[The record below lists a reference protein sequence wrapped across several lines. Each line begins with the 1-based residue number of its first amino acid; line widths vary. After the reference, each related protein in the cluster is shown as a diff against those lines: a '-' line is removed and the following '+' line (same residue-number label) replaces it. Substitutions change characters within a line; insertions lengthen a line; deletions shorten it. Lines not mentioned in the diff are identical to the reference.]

1 MTNIS
6 EMLMAKKGEINEVDY
21 EESTAYNAAVEI
33 FEQLNELQEYYDE
46 LRHAQSNADQKISDI
61 HHFIEISDN
70 LNAAD
75 GYNMYKMLREVL
87 RERREIKDQ
96 VAEMRPVMESINPE
110 RILKSEKS
118 VVNNIRKQH
127 SNRENRTYRTRVM
140 KEVFGK
146 RIE

>member
-21 EESTAYNAAVEI
+21 EESMAYNAAVEI

-75 GYNMYKMLREVL
+75 GYNMYKMLRNVL

-96 VAEMRPVMESINPE
+96 LAEMRPVMESINPE